1 VLQGTNMFTTLCH
14 IFTMVFV
21 FMNKN
26 VLGKAVIR
34 NNGKYP
40 PGLKREYR

>member
-1 VLQGTNMFTTLCH
+1 MLEGTNMFTKLCH

-26 VLGKAVIR
+26 VLGKAICY
-34 NNGKYP
+34 K
-40 PGLKREYR
+40 K